1 MSFIWPAMLFSLIL
15 VPLLILGYILLQ
27 QRRRRMAA
35 RYNSLGFGAAFAGQN
50 AGIRRHI
57 PIALFLIGVAILFI
71 SLARPQAM
79 VQLPRVEGTI
89 ILGFDVSGSMIAED
103 FEPNRMEA
111 AKAVARDFVQSQPA
125 TVQIGVVAFS
135 NNGFAV
141 QPPTNDQDQILEA
154 ISRLTPQ
161 QGTAL
166 GQGIISALSTID
178 SSYGQTVSPE
188 DADLEP
194 GLRDLPAIIVLL
206 TDGEN
211 NENPNPLEVAQL
223 AGERGIPIHTIG
235 IGSTAGTVIQLN
247 GFNVHT
253 RLDEVTLR
261 QIAQISGGTYY
272 HAESGEDLQAIYSS
286 LTPQFVVR
294 PEEMEVTSI
303 FAGASIFVM
312 LIAGF
317 LSLLWFNRLP

>member
-1 MSFIWPAMLFSLIL
+1 MSFIWPAMLFSLLL
-15 VPLLILGYILLQ
+15 VPLLILGYLLLQ

-35 RYNSLGFGAAFAGQN
+35 RFNSLGFGNAFSGQN

-57 PIALFLIGVAILFI
+57 PIILFLIGTTILFFA
-71 SLARPQAM
+71 LARPQA
-79 VQLPRVEGTI
+79 VVSLPRVEGTI

-103 FEPNRMEA
+103 FQPNRMEA
-111 AKAVARDFVQSQPA
+111 AKAVARDFVQSQPS

-141 QPPTNDQDQILEA
+141 QPPTNDQEQILEA
-154 ISRLTPQ
+154 ISRLSPQ
-161 QGTAL
+161 QGTSL
-166 GQGIISALSTID
+166 GQGIIAALNTLD
-178 SSYGQTVSPE
+178 SSYGRTTSP
-188 DADLEP
+188 DEP
-194 GLRDLPAIIVLL
+194 ESETGDRPLPAVIVLL

-211 NENPNPLEVAQL
+211 NENPNPAEVAQL
-223 AGERGIPIHTIG
+223 AAERGINIYTIG
-235 IGSTAGTVIQLN
+235 IGSTAGAVIQLN

-253 RLDEVTLR
+253 RLDEVTLK
-261 QIAQISGGTYY
+261 QIADISGGAYF
-272 HAESGEDLQAIYSS
+272 HAESSADLQEIYSS
-286 LTPQFVVR
+286 LTPQLVVR

-303 FAGASIFVM
+303 LAGASMLVM